1 VKTRTNEGSPRTWR
15 GLYGIVDPEVCT
27 RRSIAPLE
35 LTGAILRGGCA
46 VLQLRDKRG
55 DDRDALALARAMV
68 ALCRKADVPFV
79 MNDRI
84 DLALLC
90 DADGVH
96 LGQDDLPV
104 AEARRLFSG
113 PIGLSTHD
121 LTQVRAAEALGADVI
136 GFGPV
141 FETATKTNPDPT
153 VGVDGLR
160 DAVDA
165 SSLPVVAIGGVELE
179 RCALVRSAGAPLAAA
194 IGALCS
200 NDPQASARAM
210 HLAMLG
216 ATEEA
221 SA

>member
-1 VKTRTNEGSPRTWR
+1 M
-15 GLYGIVDPEVCT
+15 
-27 RRSIAPLE
+27 
-35 LTGAILRGGCA
+35 
-46 VLQLRDKRG
+46 LQLRDKRG

-68 ALCRKADVPFV
+68 ALCRQANVPFV

-90 DADGVH
+90 EADGVH

-104 AEARRLFSG
+104 AEARRIFDG

-121 LTQVRAAEALGADVI
+121 LTQVRAAQALGADLI

-141 FETATKTNPDPT
+141 FETVTKTNPDPT

-160 DAVDA
+160 EAVEA
-165 SSLPVVAIGGVELE
+165 SPLPVVAIGGVDLE
-179 RCALVRSAGAPLAAA
+179 RCALVQSAGAPLAAA

-200 NDPQASARAM
+200 DDPEASARAM
-210 HLAMLG
+210 HDAMQG
-216 ATEEA
+216 A